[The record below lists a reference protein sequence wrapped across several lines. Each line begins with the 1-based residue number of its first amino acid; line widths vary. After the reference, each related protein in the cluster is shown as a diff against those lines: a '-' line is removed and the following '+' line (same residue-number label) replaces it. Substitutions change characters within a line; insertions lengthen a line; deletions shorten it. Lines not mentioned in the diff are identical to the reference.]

1 MAAPKR
7 PPRPAPRIPSSA
19 NAVRHLRSASLLAL
33 LALPVLA
40 APPQPARAGPPW
52 AALERRIGGRLG
64 VCAMDTGSGRRLDHR
79 SGERFPLCSTFKA
92 LLGGLVLARVDAG
105 REALDQRVAY
115 TRADLVPPSP
125 VTGASVTEGAMTVG
139 DLCAATIQESDN
151 AAANLLLARHGGP
164 PALTAYLRTL
174 GDDTTRLDRTEP
186 ELNSALPGDLRD
198 TTTPAAMAATLRT
211 LLLGEAL
218 TPASRQRLEA
228 WMRGAI
234 TGKAKLR
241 AGLPADWLVGDKTGA
256 GDLGTMND
264 VAILRPPGRA
274 PILVAVYLT
283 GSKASWADREAV
295 IAEVGRLVAGAFGA

>member
-1 MAAPKR
+1 
-7 PPRPAPRIPSSA
+7 
-19 NAVRHLRSASLLAL
+19 VRRLRSASLLAL

-40 APPQPARAGPPW
+40 APPRPAPPTAPW

-64 VCAMDTGSGRRLDHR
+64 VCAVDTGSGRRLDHR

-105 REALDQRVAY
+105 REALDQRITY

-125 VTGASVTEGAMTVG
+125 VTGAHVAEGAMAVG

-151 AAANLLLARHGGP
+151 AAANLLLARLGGP
-164 PALTAYLRTL
+164 PALTAYLRSL

-295 IAEVGRLVAGAFGA
+295 IAEVGRIVARAFGA

>member
-19 NAVRHLRSASLLAL
+19 SVVRHLRSASLLVFL
-33 LALPVLA
+33 TLPA
-40 APPQPARAGPPW
+40 MSAPPQATRPATPW

-64 VCAMDTGSGRRLDHR
+64 VCAVDTGSGRRLDHR

-105 REALDQRVAY
+105 RESLDQRVAY
-115 TRADLVPPSP
+115 TQADLVPHSP
-125 VTGASVTEGAMTVG
+125 VTGTHVTEGAMTVG

-151 AAANLLLARHGGP
+151 AAANLLLARLGGP
-164 PALTAYLRTL
+164 AALTAYLRSL
-174 GDDTTRLDRTEP
+174 GDGTSRLDRTEP
-186 ELNSALPGDLRD
+186 ELNSARPGDLRD

-218 TPASRQRLEA
+218 APASRQRLEA

-256 GDLGTMND
+256 GDFGTMND

-274 PILVAVYLT
+274 PIVVTVYLT
-283 GSKASWADREAV
+283 GSKASWDDREAV
-295 IAEVGRLVAGAFGA
+295 IAEVGRIVARTLGT